1 MRPPVPLQANTRGA
15 SRPTP
20 ISRARTHPP
29 PVDVGIQTSELAH
42 PPAEGPAPR
51 DPMRCAVARCCT
63 SQQRNTHSTESR
75 EIRYRWHPW
84 FGLTVWV
91 HLTRVSQS
99 QEVVRCGLT
108 PDRDV
113 RAMEIPLW
121 MFEAGACHLMELEHQ
136 PVVGIEALR
145 ELNALLRHTRF
156 PMAVAVQGLQAGY
169 RDLSSAG
176 GAHAIDSEATA
187 TGNSTGAVPPDSQRA
202 ELERGPARGSTAGVA
217 SAGPHAS
224 RARRSPARRR
234 AAAGGLR

>member
-1 MRPPVPLQANTRGA
+1 MGAPASTQASTRGA
-15 SRPTP
+15 SRPAR
-20 ISRARTHPP
+20 ISPARVHP
-29 PVDVGIQTSELAH
+29 TSIDNEVQPWRCVQILREGRERRV
-42 PPAEGPAPR
+42 PA
-51 DPMRCAVARCCT
+51 RCADARRCT

-108 PDRDV
+108 PDLDV

-121 MFEAGACHLMELEHQ
+121 MFDAGACRLMELEHQ

-156 PMAVAVQGLQAGY
+156 PMAVAVQGLQAEY